1 MRRLILALVLS
12 LVSVSGFAQK
22 MTPEEKAALKAE
34 KQAHRLERRKERE
47 EMRRIQ
53 DSLWWANYNYTDSLE
68 KAKRKK
74 DEATDVIAVVP
85 MSAAAAIDRV
95 AKELIRATYIIEVS
109 KEYGTIKTEPVHAG
123 MANYTLYFSVEG
135 SEEQS
140 TIRACAFGH
149 GNAGVAMYG
158 IVRTHEVTMKLNYRG
173 MEGSTQRAAFD
184 AIERILKGFE
194 GAVLSYEKL

>member
-1 MRRLILALVLS
+1 MKRLILLFIFS
-12 LVSVSGFAQK
+12 LVCLSGFAQK

-34 KQAHRLERRKERE
+34 KQAQRLERRKERE

-53 DSLWWANYNYTDSLE
+53 DSLWQANYNYMDTLGN
-68 KAKRKK
+68 AKRKK
-74 DEATDVIAVVP
+74 DESTDIVAIVP
-85 MSAAAAIDRV
+85 MSAAAALDRV
-95 AKELIRATYIIEVS
+95 AKELIRATYIIEVN

-149 GNAGVAMYG
+149 GSAGVAMYG

-184 AIERILKGFE
+184 AIESILKGFE